1 MTLFSALRPLAFCS
15 LLLATPS
22 IAAEQ
27 PPATDAATAEIP
39 DGFVLAADETT
50 LVHAASG
57 LRFPAEFAGFTR
69 LRERA
74 FDPGGEYIAVGY
86 DRPLGT
92 GSDRIVVRIAVVHIE
107 DMSAHDHYEIMRQ
120 STMSHFS
127 APTLLSQG
135 PTKIPNQRRLD
146 AYRGTFTGARDNQP
160 WLFSLTTVNYG
171 YWSGRMTA
179 AYPENQAAEAQ
190 KQLGTLLAAI
200 RLQQPKPPK
209 R

>member
-1 MTLFSALRPLAFCS
+1 M
-15 LLLATPS
+15 
-22 IAAEQ
+22 
-27 PPATDAATAEIP
+27 
-39 DGFVLAADETT
+39 
-50 LVHAASG
+50 VHVASG
-57 LRFPAEFAGFTR
+57 LRFPTEFAGFTR
-69 LRERA
+69 MRERA